1 MEEAAVFT
9 RGEAAA
15 GEWRLRS
22 ARMDDLDALLAL
34 TAKPAVYRF
43 MFDGAA
49 PERDFLAERLAR
61 FVGSAAACGLGLWML
76 EKPASAPAGAVWL
89 EPDLKAKQAEVSYL
103 LDPAHWGQGLAL
115 RMAWTAVTLAFRHSG
130 IDAVFAGADK
140 PNGTSIAVMQRL
152 GMRFRR
158 DVTYP
163 LGPGVEYELTRC
175 DLGRDDLGPQPRPD
189 PLPVVGNETKETT

>member
-1 MEEAAVFT
+1 MEEAAVSNT
-9 RGEAAA
+9 GEAAA
-15 GEWRLRS
+15 DWRLRS
-22 ARMDDLDALLAL
+22 ADMEDLDALLVL

-49 PERDFLAERLAR
+49 PVRAVLAERLAQ
-61 FVGSAAACGLGLWML
+61 FIESAAACGLGLWML
-76 EKPASAPAGAVWL
+76 EQPDGTPAGAVWL

-115 RMAWTAVTLAFRHSG
+115 RMAWTAVTLALRHPG
-130 IDAVFAGADK
+130 IDVVFAGADK
-140 PNGTSIAVMQRL
+140 PNAASIAVMQHL

-163 LGPGVEYELTRC
+163 LGPGVEYELTRN
-175 DLGRDDLGPQPRPD
+175 DLARDALGPQPRPD